1 MEEFNSMKL
10 LKKLII
16 LLLGFSVGGVFAQ
29 SAYLGY
35 GLGLQVNL
43 GDLGGTITKDGLE
56 NRFGNR
62 KIIIPENT
70 IDVLHR
76 SGLVTREMGGAM
88 TGLALSAFYER
99 DLADFFYRIEG
110 AYTRK
115 ILGGHTKA
123 QLAGFTLIDQNW
135 DFYSIVVPLYLGIK
149 ANVSE
154 SASVYGAF
162 GVNYFRGGWKIY
174 GTVDGATPCQV
185 GISLTGSVNS
195 TLCGLAPNGA
205 DIPTIGTT
213 AYNDPGLLY
222 SGAILGEE
230 IVFDVAGIGFNFLLG
245 IDKKLQS
252 GNKFYF
258 EIEYLLSAQMDNAP
272 VRSIGTITQLAPTG
286 SISYPIV
293 VGGVRYKLGFKQPL

>member
-56 NRFGNR
+56 NRYGTT

-76 SGLVTREMGGAM
+76 SGLVNRETDGAM
-88 TGLALSAFYER
+88 TGLALSIFYER

-115 ILGGHTKA
+115 ILGGNTKA
-123 QLAGFTLIDQNW
+123 QMAGVTIVDQNW
-135 DFYSIVVPLYLGIK
+135 DFYSIVVPVYLGIK

-162 GVNYFRGGWKIY
+162 GVNYFRGGWKLY
-174 GTVDGATPCQV
+174 GTVDGATPCYV
-185 GISLTGSVNS
+185 GIVLTGSPID
-195 TLCGLAPNGA
+195 TLCKLGPNGA
-205 DIPTIGTT
+205 DILTNRT
-213 AYNDPGLLY
+213 AAYTNPELLY

-230 IVFDVAGIGFNFLLG
+230 IVFDVSGIGFNFLLG
-245 IDKKLQS
+245 VDKKLQS

-258 EIEYLLSAQMDNAP
+258 EIEYLLDAKMDNAP
-272 VRSIGTITQLAPTG
+272 VRSIGTVTQLAPTG
-286 SISYPIV
+286 NISYPIV